1 MNVGEADVERYQ
13 RDGVV
18 VLRAMA
24 GETALAALRA
34 GVERNLAA
42 PGPWASQYTPNGA
55 PGGFF
60 GDYCNWPDIDEYREY
75 ARNGGV
81 GEVAAQLMR
90 SRTARFFHEHVLVK
104 EPGTNEVTPW
114 HHDLPYYCV
123 EGNQNVSL
131 WLALDPVSAESGVQ
145 FIAGSHRWGRRFVP
159 RKFVDGS
166 GYGEGDGYEPPF
178 DPAKEPEHRIVTFDL
193 DAGDAVAFHFLT
205 VHGAPGTAAST
216 QRRRAF
222 SSRWLGDDMVFALR
236 PWLHS
241 PPFDA
246 HGLREGRP
254 LDDPRFPLVFPTPS
268 GA

>member
-1 MNVGEADVERYQ
+1 MNAIADADVECYA

-24 GETALAALRA
+24 DPAAVDELRA

-42 PGPWASQYTPNGA
+42 PGPWASRYTPDGA

-60 GDYCNWPDIDEYREY
+60 GDYCNWPDIDEYRTY
-75 ARNGGV
+75 ALESGV
-81 GEVAAQLMR
+81 GAAAARLMR
-90 SRTARFFHEHVLVK
+90 STTARFFHEHVLVK

-123 EGNQNVSL
+123 EGNKNVSL
-131 WLALDPVSAESGVQ
+131 WLALDPVPAEVGVQ
-145 FIAGSHRWGRRFVP
+145 FIAGSHRWDRRFVP
-159 RKFVDGS
+159 RKFLDGR

-178 DPAKEPEHRIVTFDL
+178 ELAAEHEHGVVSFDL
-193 DAGDAVAFHFLT
+193 EAGDAVAFHFLT
-205 VHGAPGTAAST
+205 VHGAPGTATSVH
-216 QRRRAF
+216 RRRAF
-222 SSRWLGDDMVFALR
+222 STRWLGDDMVFALR

-241 PPFDA
+241 PPFEA

-254 LDDPRFPLVFPTPS
+254 LADPRFPLVV
-268 GA
+268 G